1 MVTPKEEELRSQKW
15 MLDKITD
22 IYFAPLAT
30 QESID
35 KGMDELR
42 GLYIAA
48 HLDGIF
54 QEFWPRLAAQ
64 LRKSGTYGDQGMVL
78 RAPYVVDDFLT
89 GDTPYREIMEET
101 NDFKRQQLL
110 AQTGRRAREVGVK
123 NFKALWERYFRDH
136 REKPDGTGSELVTTI
151 VDHEYN
157 LGEWHFDRTCG
168 RIYRETA
175 NGGVEIAC
183 AHPIAPIRRI
193 VDIDTGQQSLEVA
206 YMRGNVGMTVTRPK
220 RDLYDASK
228 LLDLAECGV
237 SVTSKT
243 AKLLAEYLCDVEDLN
258 FDEIQEAKSTS
269 RLGYV
274 GTEFAPYIPDLEYG
288 GGSAYQALY
297 STIHDAGS
305 FDAWRKEAIRCRSE
319 SITAQIMLAAS
330 FASPLVEKLGTLCF
344 FVHLWGIESETG
356 KTVAL
361 MLAASVWGDP
371 EIGAYPQT
379 FNATQ
384 VGHEKT
390 AAFLHN
396 IPLCID
402 ELQLNKDAHGRTRF
416 DVYQLAQGVGRTR
429 GNKQGGIDRTPTW
442 KLCVLTTGETPIVND
457 SAGAG
462 AYNRVI
468 DIECRSKTRAILDGQ
483 RTANVIKR
491 NFGHAGR
498 EFIAALTP
506 ERIEEAEKLY
516 SQYFAALTAS
526 EKTAKQ
532 AMSAALIMVADK
544 LADDVIYHTGKHL
557 TVEQMGD
564 FVKTNAEI
572 SAGKR
577 GYEYICDWVAQHVA
591 NFSETSAG
599 DSYGA
604 IDGTVAYINRSV
616 FNSACREAGYEPR
629 ALLSWLRAEGKLELR
644 PAEDEAGKKKHR
656 GFTVGKRINGVRVE
670 CVALDLDDDG
680 TDVDTIND
688 LIPEDL
694 S

>member
-30 QESID
+30 QETID

-110 AQTGRRAREVGVK
+110 AQIGRRAREVGVK

-136 REKPDGTGSELVTTI
+136 REKPDGTDSELITTI
-151 VDHEYN
+151 VDREYN
-157 LGEWHFDRTCG
+157 LGEWHFDRTCS
-168 RIYRETA
+168 RIYRETV

-183 AHPIAPIRRI
+183 AHPIAPVRRI

-258 FDEIQEAKSTS
+258 YDNIEEVKSTS

-274 GTEFAPYIPDLEYG
+274 GTEFAPYIPGLEYG

-297 STIHDAGS
+297 SAIHKNGD

-483 RTANVIKR
+483 RTANVVKR
-491 NFGHAGR
+491 NYGHAGR
-498 EFIAALTP
+498 AFVEALTP
-506 ERIEEAEKLY
+506 EKLKEAEELY
-516 SQYFAALTAS
+516 QRYFAALTAS

-577 GYEYICDWVAQHVA
+577 GYEYICDWVAQHA
-591 NFSETSAG
+591 GNFADTAVG
-599 DSYGA
+599 DRYG
-604 IDGTVAYINRSV
+604 ILDGGRVYINRSV
-616 FNSACREAGYEPR
+616 FNAACREAGYEPR
-629 ALLSWLRAEGKLELR
+629 ALLSWLRAEGKIET
-644 PAEDEAGKKKHR
+644 R
-656 GFTVGKRINGVRVE
+656 GNKFTVGKRIGGILTE
-670 CVALDLDDDG
+670 CVKLELADDG
-680 TDVDTIND
+680 SDVDPDDND
-688 LIPEDL
+688 LNPGDL
-694 S
+694 IDPNG

>member
-15 MLDKITD
+15 LLDKITD

-54 QEFWPRLAAQ
+54 QQFWPRVVAA
-64 LRKSGTYGDQGMVL
+64 LRKDDTYADNGTII

-136 REKPDGTGSELVTTI
+136 REKEAEKSGLKTKLD
-151 VDHEYN
+151 DKEYH
-157 LGEWHFDRTCG
+157 LGEWHLDEPSG
-168 RIYRETA
+168 RVYRETV

-183 AHPIAPIRRI
+183 AHPITPIRRI
-193 VDIDTGQQSLEVA
+193 EDIDTGQQSLEIA
-206 YMRGNVGMTVTRPK
+206 YERGGKRLTLTRPK

-228 LLDLAECGV
+228 VLDLAECGI

-258 FDEIQEAKSTS
+258 YDEIPTSKSTS
-269 RLGYV
+269 RLGFV
-274 GTEFAPYIPDLEYG
+274 GTEFAPYIPGLEYG

-297 STIHDAGS
+297 SAIHKNGD

-483 RTANVIKR
+483 RTANTIKR
-491 NFGHAGR
+491 NYGHAGR
-498 EFIAALTP
+498 AFVEALTP
-506 ERIEEAEKLY
+506 EKLKEAEGLY
-516 SQYFAALTAS
+516 GRYFAALTAS

-544 LADDVIYHTGKHL
+544 LADDVIYHTSKHL

-577 GYEYICDWVAQHVA
+577 GYEYICDWVAQHVG

-688 LIPEDL
+688 LIPEDF

>member
-110 AQTGRRAREVGVK
+110 AQIGRRAREVGVK

-136 REKPDGTGSELVTTI
+136 REKEAEKSGLKTTL
-151 VDHEYN
+151 DEKEYH
-157 LGEWHFDRTCG
+157 LGEWHLDEPSG
-168 RIYRETA
+168 RIYRETV

-183 AHPIAPIRRI
+183 AHPITPIRRI
-193 VDIDTGQQSLEVA
+193 EDIDTGQQSIEIA
-206 YMRGNVGMTVTRPK
+206 YERGGKRLTLTRPK

-228 LLDLAECGV
+228 VLDLAECGI

-258 FDEIQEAKSTS
+258 YDEIPTSKSTS
-269 RLGYV
+269 RLGFV
-274 GTEFAPYIPDLEYG
+274 GDEFAPYIANLEYG

-297 STIHDAGS
+297 SAIHKNGD
-305 FDAWRKEAIRCRSE
+305 FDAWRKEAVRCRSE

-483 RTANVIKR
+483 RTANTIKR
-491 NFGHAGR
+491 NYGHAG
-498 EFIAALTP
+498 EAFVAALTP
-506 ERIEEAEKLY
+506 EKLKEAEELY
-516 SQYFAALTAS
+516 QRYFAALTAS

-564 FVKTNAEI
+564 FVKTSAEI

-577 GYEYICDWVAQHVA
+577 GYEYICDWVAQHA
-591 NFSETSAG
+591 GNFADTAVG
-599 DSYGA
+599 DRYG
-604 IDGTVAYINRSV
+604 ILDGDKVFINRAV

-629 ALLSWLRAEGKLELR
+629 ALLSWLRAEGKIET
-644 PAEDEAGKKKHR
+644 R
-656 GFTVGKRINGVRVE
+656 GNKFTVGKRISGILTE
-670 CVALDLDDDG
+670 CVKLELADDG
-680 TDVDTIND
+680 SDVDPDDND
-688 LIPEDL
+688 LNPGDL
-694 S
+694 IDPNG

>member
-15 MLDKITD
+15 MLDKITN

-30 QESID
+30 QETID
-35 KGMDELR
+35 NGMDELR

-54 QEFWPRLAAQ
+54 QDFWPRLAAQ
-64 LRKSGTYGDQGMVL
+64 LRKSGTYGDQGMIL

-110 AQTGRRAREVGVK
+110 AQIGRRAREVGVK

-136 REKPDGTGSELVTTI
+136 REKPDGTDSELITTI
-151 VDHEYN
+151 VDREYN
-157 LGEWHFDRTCG
+157 LGEWHFDRTCS
-168 RIYRETA
+168 RIYRETV

-183 AHPIAPIRRI
+183 AHPIAPVRRI

-228 LLDLAECGV
+228 VLDLAECGI

-258 FDEIQEAKSTS
+258 YDNIEEVKSTS

-274 GTEFAPYIPDLEYG
+274 GTEFAPYIPGLEYG

-297 STIHDAGS
+297 SAIHKNGD

-483 RTANVIKR
+483 RTANVVKR
-491 NFGHAGR
+491 NYGHAGR
-498 EFIAALTP
+498 AFVEALTP
-506 ERIEEAEKLY
+506 EKLKEAEELY
-516 SQYFAALTAS
+516 QRYFAALTAS

-577 GYEYICDWVAQHVA
+577 GYEYICDWVAQHA
-591 NFSETSAG
+591 GNFADTTVG
-599 DSYGA
+599 DRYG
-604 IDGTVAYINRSV
+604 ILDGDRVFINRAV

-629 ALLSWLRAEGKLELR
+629 ALLSWLRAEGKIET
-644 PAEDEAGKKKHR
+644 R
-656 GFTVGKRINGVRVE
+656 GNKFTVGKRISGILTE
-670 CVALDLDDDG
+670 CVKLELADDG
-680 TDVDTIND
+680 SDVDPDDND
-688 LIPEDL
+688 LNPGDL
-694 S
+694 IDPNG

>member
-15 MLDKITD
+15 MLDKITN

-30 QESID
+30 QETID
-35 KGMDELR
+35 NGMDELR

-54 QEFWPRLAAQ
+54 QDFWPRLAAQ
-64 LRKSGTYGDQGMVL
+64 LRKSGTYGDQGMIL

-110 AQTGRRAREVGVK
+110 AQIGRRAREVGVK

-136 REKPDGTGSELVTTI
+136 REKPDGTDSELITTI
-151 VDHEYN
+151 VDREYN
-157 LGEWHFDRTCG
+157 LGEWHFDRTCS
-168 RIYRETA
+168 RIYRETV

-183 AHPIAPIRRI
+183 AHPIAPVRRI

-228 LLDLAECGV
+228 VLDLAECGI

-258 FDEIQEAKSTS
+258 YDNIEEVKSTS

-274 GTEFAPYIPDLEYG
+274 GTEFAPYIPGLEYG

-297 STIHDAGS
+297 STIHDVGS
-305 FDAWRKEAIRCRSE
+305 FDAWRKEAVRCRSE

-483 RTANVIKR
+483 RTANVVKR
-491 NFGHAGR
+491 NYGHAGR
-498 EFIAALTP
+498 AFVEALTP
-506 ERIEEAEKLY
+506 EKLKEAEELY
-516 SQYFAALTAS
+516 QRYFAALTAS

-577 GYEYICDWVAQHVA
+577 GYEYICDWVAQHA
-591 NFSETSAG
+591 GNFADTTVG
-599 DSYGA
+599 DRYG
-604 IDGTVAYINRSV
+604 ILDGDRVFINRAV

-629 ALLSWLRAEGKLELR
+629 ALLSWLRAEGKIET
-644 PAEDEAGKKKHR
+644 R
-656 GFTVGKRINGVRVE
+656 GNKFTVGKRISGILTE
-670 CVALDLDDDG
+670 CVKLELSDDG
-680 TDVDTIND
+680 SDVDPDDND
-688 LIPEDL
+688 LNPGDL
-694 S
+694 IDPNG

>member
-15 MLDKITD
+15 MLDKITN

-42 GLYIAA
+42 GMYIAA

-54 QEFWPRLAAQ
+54 QDFWPRLAAQ

-110 AQTGRRAREVGVK
+110 AQIGRRAREVGVK

-168 RIYRETA
+168 RIYRETV

-183 AHPIAPIRRI
+183 AHPIAPVRRI

-297 STIHDAGS
+297 SAIHKNGD

-483 RTANVIKR
+483 RTANTIKR
-491 NFGHAGR
+491 NYGHAGR
-498 EFIAALTP
+498 AFVEALTP
-506 ERIEEAEKLY
+506 EKLKEADELY
-516 SQYFAALTAS
+516 QRYFAALTAS

-577 GYEYICDWVAQHVA
+577 GYEYICDWVAQHA
-591 NFSETSAG
+591 GNFADTAVG
-599 DSYGA
+599 DRYGI
-604 IDGTVAYINRSV
+604 IDGTRVYINRSV

-629 ALLSWLRAEGKLELR
+629 ALLSWLRAEGLIETR
-644 PAEDEAGKKKHR
+644 GKNLTK
-656 GFTVGKRINGVRVE
+656 GKRIDGILVE
-670 CVALDLDDDG
+670 CVAMQLADDG
-680 TDVDTIND
+680 SDVDPDDND
-688 LIPEDL
+688 LIPTDIG
-694 S
+694 

>member
-1 MVTPKEEELRSQKW
+1 
-15 MLDKITD
+15 
-22 IYFAPLAT
+22 
-30 QESID
+30 
-35 KGMDELR
+35 
-42 GLYIAA
+42 
-48 HLDGIF
+48 
-54 QEFWPRLAAQ
+54 
-64 LRKSGTYGDQGMVL
+64 
-78 RAPYVVDDFLT
+78 
-89 GDTPYREIMEET
+89 
-101 NDFKRQQLL
+101 
-110 AQTGRRAREVGVK
+110 
-123 NFKALWERYFRDH
+123 
-136 REKPDGTGSELVTTI
+136 
-151 VDHEYN
+151 
-157 LGEWHFDRTCG
+157 
-168 RIYRETA
+168 
-175 NGGVEIAC
+175 
-183 AHPIAPIRRI
+183 
-193 VDIDTGQQSLEVA
+193 
-206 YMRGNVGMTVTRPK
+206 MTLTRPK

-228 LLDLAECGV
+228 VLDLAECGI

-258 FDEIQEAKSTS
+258 YDDIPTSKSTS
-269 RLGYV
+269 RLGFV
-274 GTEFAPYIPDLEYG
+274 GDEFAPYIADLEYG

-297 STIHDAGS
+297 SAIHKSGD

-483 RTANVIKR
+483 RTANTIKR
-491 NFGHAGR
+491 NFGHAG
-498 EFIAALTP
+498 EAFVAALTP
-506 ERIEEAEKLY
+506 EKLKEAEELY
-516 SQYFAALTAS
+516 QRYFAALTAS

-564 FVKTNAEI
+564 FVKTSAEI

-577 GYEYICDWVAQHVA
+577 GYEYICDWVAQHA
-591 NFSETSAG
+591 GNFADTTVG
-599 DSYGA
+599 DRYG
-604 IDGTVAYINRSV
+604 ILDGDRVFINRAV

-629 ALLSWLRAEGKLELR
+629 ALLSWLRTEGKIET
-644 PAEDEAGKKKHR
+644 R
-656 GFTVGKRINGVRVE
+656 GNKFTVGKRISGILTE
-670 CVALDLDDDG
+670 CVKLELADDG
-680 TDVDTIND
+680 SDVDPDDND
-688 LIPEDL
+688 LNPGDL
-694 S
+694 IDPNG